1 MLGGSRVS
9 TDPSLVVS
17 VYFLDHE
24 YPLILLWWCLSIF
37 WIMNIHW
44 SFYGGVC
51 LFSGSRVST
60 DPSMVVS
67 VYFLDHE
74 YPLIL
79 LWWCLSIFVICIL
92 SYIYLFEAN
101 IYTRWFIACYYMS
114 GRWKL
119 GYQKERI
126 GIPCSQ
132 RLQLFGFPIFWLYR
146 AWWKLFQ

>member
-67 VYFLDHE
+67 LYFRNL
-74 YPLIL
+74 YI
-79 LWWCLSIFVICIL
+79 I
-92 SYIYLFEAN
+92 IYLFVWSEYIHAL
-101 IYTRWFIACYYMS
+101 IYCMLLYVWP
-114 GRWKL
+114 L
-119 GYQKERI
+119 EI
-126 GIPCSQ
+126 GLSKRENWNPLLPKTSVIWLSHILTLSCLMKVIPVTH
-132 RLQLFGFPIFWLYR
+132 RPH
-146 AWWKLFQ
+146 